1 MAYFGN
7 AGRGG
12 SSVWGPRGTGRT
24 LHTSDELE
32 NRLYKAVQT
41 NSIDEVKELLRA
53 GAEASKLASSYKNS
67 AHDLAFSEQNFK
79 MLSLLQSW
87 PSPGETICVQFAF
100 GNCRHWA
107 VGAVRQSAKS
117 GKPHIV
123 DFASGSSTMADVPP
137 EILRH
142 LNMEGSTR
150 LQISGKGS
158 FEDVKLRAEVGTQ
171 EYRRSSVRSASA
183 HLIKLPCVVT
193 PRGRGRAPDS
203 WMECCE

>member
-1 MAYFGN
+1 M
-7 AGRGG
+7 
-12 SSVWGPRGTGRT
+12 
-24 LHTSDELE
+24 LHVSDELE
-32 NRLYKAVQT
+32 NRLYEAVKT

-53 GAEASKLASSYKNS
+53 GADASKDASSYKMS
-67 AHDLAFSEQNFK
+67 AHDLAYSETNFK

-123 DFASGSSTMADVPP
+123 DFASCSSTMADVPP

-142 LNMEGSTR
+142 LNMEGSAR

-158 FEDVKLRAEVGTQ
+158 FQDVKLRAEVRTQ
-171 EYRRSSVRSASA
+171 ETIHAVCFGPPDQVALRCNTAW
-183 HLIKLPCVVT
+183 
-193 PRGRGRAPDS
+193 PR
-203 WMECCE
+203 